1 LADWRHAEQDPS
13 DELCLLQ
20 HFAVKKRQ
28 PGGDIEF
35 TITVREYV
43 HPPDPAMKFLAQADK
58 QTNQKTVPFTPAGWV
73 SFQSAFIGVH
83 RRPVILQPFSAVC

>member
-1 LADWRHAEQDPS
+1 MAEWHHAEQDPS

-20 HFAVKKRQ
+20 HFAIKKRQ
-28 PGGDIEF
+28 PEGDIEF

-58 QTNQKTVPFTPAGWV
+58 QTNQKVAAYTPCGWGRTLLEALEECV
-73 SFQSAFIGVH
+73 
-83 RRPVILQPFSAVC
+83 RAVNRFPYQG